1 MKYLYFRAE
10 NYTDTSIE
18 NYTVSDL
25 IGKHSANFHNQ
36 ERVQVLKQRIND
48 ILEIY
53 ECVNNLLKSSD
64 DNLKDLAEKF
74 VKYRD
79 VQVFVV
85 LRDEITSM
93 DSDYVRILN
102 IVSKDNVD
110 VRSEIENFD
119 GMYRL
124 VDTSNASRG
133 FNKFLSEGDSLYVL
147 ELDEDDI
154 ELEDDEYESEAADA
168 LKSIQQTLRNSLLY
182 AGEVNID
189 SEYLRQYEEYGNL
202 LSNGDVTEIL
212 KAKPKILLSVETF
225 CNNLLNEDIASRWKG
240 ILEAFDTNKKITIS
254 KRGSG
259 VRRLCSLFN
268 FVVEQYRSVSVE
280 EPLTIFAIDEPE
292 ISLHPGQQ
300 RELTKKLAEIS
311 AFPNVQVFLTT
322 HSPYIVKQLSEK
334 DICVLKKVD
343 NQVVSDILGERCFQ
357 AFFSLN
363 EINYLAFDEASI
375 EYHQELY
382 GQIEIEWF
390 GESNG
395 SKFTQIVNKLKK
407 YRCSQSDGTIAEYL
421 VRGYNS
427 THKDKLD
434 LYNNQ
439 FQSPDGKDG
448 NFCICH
454 CVRNAI
460 DHPCAGN
467 AKWKDYDVVKLSID
481 IMIEVDRTFK
491 DIKRRFDYICRN
503 CNDLDD
509 PNLEPKK
516 YYVNKD
522 KEECHSMLYWA
533 KYCCVDKKVIYEK
546 YNQKGDIRKLKV
558 SLQGIFNAVNGYNNY
573 PWRPT
578 LPVRLVP

>member
-1 MKYLYFRAE
+1 MMTDLKIENFRIHKCTEIKNIGNMLAIVGKNDIGKSSVLEAMEIHFNGTGFADDDKNDTTKKVQISTTINGHHSCEPPKGVKYLYFRAE

-53 ECVNNLLKSSD
+53 ECVNNLSKSKD
-64 DNLKDLAEKF
+64 INLKDLADKF
-74 VKYRD
+74 VTYRD

-85 LRDEITSM
+85 SREEITSRNP
-93 DSDYVRILN
+93 DYNRILN

-124 VDTSNASRG
+124 VDTSNAYGG
-133 FNKFLSEGDSLYVL
+133 FYEFLSEGDSSYVL

-202 LSNGDVTEIL
+202 LSNGDVSEIL

-334 DICVLKKVD
+334 DICVLRKVD
-343 NQVVSDILGERCFQ
+343 NRVVSDILGERCFQ

-363 EINYLAFDEASI
+363 EINYIAFEEPST
-375 EYHQELY
+375 EYHDELY
-382 GQIEIEWF
+382 SYIQNVKCCNV
-390 GESNG
+390 GEVDKFVKKILEYKSNDSRLQDFYFVDENNG
-395 SKFTQIVNKLKK
+395 KL
-407 YRCSQSDGTIAEYL
+407 R
-421 VRGYNS
+421 
-427 THKDKLD
+427 
-434 LYNNQ
+434 YNNQ
-439 FQSPDGKDG
+439 STPQHGPKTLPY
-448 NFCICH
+448 
-454 CVRNAI
+454 CVRNQTH
-460 DHPCAGN
+460 HPIKYDN
-467 AKWKDYDVVKLSID
+467 AVDDDTKIAAQNNNRYSEPDLVMESIE
-481 IMIEVDRTFK
+481 ILR
-491 DIKRRFDYICRN
+491 
-503 CNDLDD
+503 
-509 PNLEPKK
+509 
-516 YYVNKD
+516 
-522 KEECHSMLYWA
+522 
-533 KYCCVDKKVIYEK
+533 KVISHENFWLISK
-546 YNQKGDIRKLKV
+546 
-558 SLQGIFNAVNGYNNY
+558 
-573 PWRPT
+573 
-578 LPVRLVP
+578 